1 MSDAAA
7 SLYREMRIGGYAARL
22 PTLLGRREIL
32 FRLGIHDVRFAAAPK
47 MGSKM
52 AEVDHHWRLD
62 RFVS

>member
-7 SLYREMRIGGYAARL
+7 SLYRERRIGGYAV
-22 PTLLGRREIL
+22 TLQRRREIL
-32 FRLGIHDVRFAAAPK
+32 FRLGLHDVRFADAPK

-52 AEVDHHWRLD
+52 AEVLEFDHHGRLD